1 MNESWDD
8 EKDSAVVYGKTQET
22 WKDTKWNVNHF
33 WSHFRYISDGSRYLN
48 PLFLLGCQ
56 DFATVCNFRW
66 VNYALD
72 VDVAFC
78 FDTWREASANRYIL
92 TQWSLSSIEYIDVMF
107 YVIYCFEFCNDSF
120 FLSYQIGHAPLIDK
134 ETTTLHILNTFVE
147 TTLNYGGKWT
157 ILGNNSFK

>member
-22 WKDTKWNVNHF
+22 WKDTKWNVNH
-33 WSHFRYISDGSRYLN
+33 WSHFRYISDGSRRYLN
-48 PLFLLGCQ
+48 PLVLLGCQ

-78 FDTWREASANRYIL
+78 FVTWREASGNRYIF
-92 TQWSLSSIEYIDVMF
+92 TLSSTYWMSIEYITVSAL
-107 YVIYCFEFCNDSF
+107 IYWFALCSDSS
-120 FLSYQIGHAPLIDK
+120 LSYQIGHAPLIDK
-134 ETTTLHILNTFVE
+134 EKNDT
-147 TTLNYGGKWT
+147 
-157 ILGNNSFK
+157 

>member
-1 MNESWDD
+1 MDES
-8 EKDSAVVYGKTQET
+8 EKDPGKTQSEM
-22 WKDTKWNVNHF
+22 WIVDRILD
-33 WSHFRYISDGSRYLN
+33 FRYISNGSKYLN

-72 VDVAFC
+72 FDVAFC

-157 ILGNNSFK
+157 KFLEKIHSNIR

>member
-1 MNESWDD
+1 MDES
-8 EKDSAVVYGKTQET
+8 EKDPGKTQSEM
-22 WKDTKWNVNHF
+22 WIVDRILD
-33 WSHFRYISDGSRYLN
+33 FRYISNGSKYLN

-72 VDVAFC
+72 FDVAFC

-147 TTLNYGGKWT
+147 TILNYGGKWT
-157 ILGNNSFK
+157 KFLEKIHSNIR

>member
-1 MNESWDD
+1 MDES
-8 EKDSAVVYGKTQET
+8 EKDLGKTQSEM
-22 WKDTKWNVNHF
+22 WIVDGILD
-33 WSHFRYISDGSRYLN
+33 FRYISNGSKYLN

-147 TTLNYGGKWT
+147 TTLNYGGKW
-157 ILGNNSFK
+157 IKFLEKIHSNIRYW